1 MVVAIS
7 THNEVMDTYSRVKEA
22 FYSGGHA
29 FRGDFQ
35 TASDI
40 AFLVDKGYL
49 ALCVFPLATRK
60 EYLAILQNLH
70 DQKHVH
76 EAAGG
81 SETHVALKLLAGNY
95 LRRNHNQ
102 KLLYEHPLC
111 GYFPDV
117 MTADNRIVVEC
128 GHTNNPEK
136 MLVYFRQSALEEC
149 LLVPYP
155 DPDEQ
160 HVSGYSF
167 SASRELR
174 GFLAFWDQEKHS
186 DIQKKLER

>member
-1 MVVAIS
+1 
-7 THNEVMDTYSRVKEA
+7 MDTYAKVKNA
-22 FYSGGHA
+22 FYSGEHA
-29 FRGDFQ
+29 FTGDNQ

-40 AFLVDKGYL
+40 AFLVDNGYL
-49 ALCVFPLATRK
+49 ALRVFPLATRK
-60 EYLAILQNLH
+60 EYLAILQNLP
-70 DQKHVH
+70 DQTYAY

-81 SETHVALKLLAGNY
+81 SETHIALKLLAGNY
-95 LRRNHNQ
+95 LKRNHNQ

-136 MLVYFRQSALEEC
+136 MLIYFRQGALEEC

-160 HVSGYSF
+160 QVYAYSF
-167 SASRELR
+167 KALSELR
-174 GFLAFWDQEKHS
+174 NFLAFWESEKNS
-186 DIQKKLER
+186 GIRKKLWQ

>member
-1 MVVAIS
+1 M
-7 THNEVMDTYSRVKEA
+7 EDTYTKVKSA
-22 FYSGGHA
+22 FYSGEHA
-29 FRGDFQ
+29 FTGDNQ

-40 AFLVDKGYL
+40 AFLVDNGYL
-49 ALCVFPLATRK
+49 GLRVFPLATRQ
-60 EYLAILQNLH
+60 EYLAILQNLP
-70 DQKHVH
+70 DQEHIY

-95 LRRNHNQ
+95 LKHKYNQ
-102 KLLYEHPLC
+102 KLLYEHPFC

-117 MTADNRIVVEC
+117 MTADSRIIVEC

-136 MLVYFRQSALEEC
+136 MLIYFGQSALEEC

-160 HVSGYSF
+160 QVFAYSF
-167 SASRELR
+167 KALNELR
-174 GFLAFWDQEKHS
+174 DFLAFWESEKHS
-186 DIQKKLER
+186 DIRKKLQQRQ